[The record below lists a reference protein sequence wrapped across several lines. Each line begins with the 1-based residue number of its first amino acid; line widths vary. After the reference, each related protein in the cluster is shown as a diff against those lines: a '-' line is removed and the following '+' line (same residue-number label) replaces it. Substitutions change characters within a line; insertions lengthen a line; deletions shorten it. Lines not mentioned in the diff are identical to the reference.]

1 LPSILPV
8 IYPRAFASRI
18 GQSAAM
24 ITGRFVE
31 PLGLITGPVA
41 FHAVREGFALPLQGG
56 AIAFAFV
63 RLIEDGEDL
72 GVGPIQQVPEDWHDA
87 MHAIAQCPAPFAG
100 LASDRPLVMGVVN
113 VTPDS
118 FSDGGRHADPAVA
131 IAAGHAMLEAGAD
144 ILDIGG
150 ESTRPGAVAVTVEE
164 EMARILPVVAELAKA
179 APVSV
184 DTRNAATMRAA
195 LDAGAE
201 VINDV
206 SALRHDPE
214 AVQILA
220 RSDVP
225 VVLMHMPGDD
235 PRTMQALA
243 DYDDVA
249 LHVAGF
255 LRDRVATCEA
265 LGIPRARIA
274 VDPGIGFGK
283 TLDHNLALI
292 DRLPLI
298 ASIGCRVVL
307 GASRKRFIGTLS
319 GVEEAGRRV
328 PGSIAAALA
337 GAARGASVLR
347 VHDVAETVQALAV
360 WRACAIG
367 RAPG

>member
-1 LPSILPV
+1 
-8 IYPRAFASRI
+8 
-18 GQSAAM
+18 M
-24 ITGRFVE
+24 IAGRFVE
-31 PLGLITGPVA
+31 PLGLVTGPVA
-41 FHAVREGFALPLQGG
+41 FHALREGWAMPLQGG
-56 AIAFAFV
+56 DIAFAFV

-72 GVGPIQQVPEDWHDA
+72 GVGPIREVPEDWHDA
-87 MHAIAQCPAPFAG
+87 LHALAQRPPPFAG
-100 LASDRPLVMGVVN
+100 LPSDRPLVMGVVN

-118 FSDGGRHADPAVA
+118 FSDGGRHLDPQRA

-144 ILDIGG
+144 LLDIGG
-150 ESTRPGAVAVTVEE
+150 ESTRPGAQAVTAEE
-164 EMARILPVVAELAKA
+164 EIARILPVLRELAKA

-184 DTRNAATMRAA
+184 DTRHAATMRAA

-214 AVQILA
+214 ALA
-220 RSDVP
+220 LVARAQAP

-235 PRTMQALA
+235 PATMNALA
-243 DYDDVA
+243 AYGDVA
-249 LHVAGF
+249 LEVAGF
-255 LRDRVATCEA
+255 LHDRVATCEA
-265 LGIPRARIA
+265 LGIPRGRIA

-283 TLDHNLALI
+283 TMAHNLALI
-292 DRLPLI
+292 ERLPLL
-298 ASIGCRVVL
+298 AATGCRVVL

-319 GVEEAGRRV
+319 GVEAADARL
-328 PGSIAAALA
+328 PGSLAAALA

-360 WRACAIG
+360 WRACQAG